1 MNESGSPSRPTTY
14 VWPSLT
20 YADAPA
26 AIEFLATAFGF
37 VATAVYKADDD
48 DTVVHHAE
56 LSWSPGGG
64 IMLGTQRDSS
74 GGPGTTG
81 QGACYVVTDDPDGL
95 YARAVSAG
103 ATVVRELE
111 DQDYG
116 SREFSVRDPEGNLWS
131 FGTYAGE

>member
-1 MNESGSPSRPTTY
+1 
-14 VWPSLT
+14 VWPSLR

-26 AIEFLATAFGF
+26 AIEFLTAAFGF
-37 VATAVYKADDD
+37 VATAVYRAEDD

-56 LSWSPGGG
+56 LAWPPGGG
-64 IMLGTQRDSS
+64 IMLGTQRESADW
-74 GGPGTTG
+74 PAATG
-81 QGACYVVTDDPDGL
+81 QAACYVVTDDPDGL
-95 YARAVSAG
+95 YSRAVSAG
-103 ATVVRELE
+103 AGVVREPA